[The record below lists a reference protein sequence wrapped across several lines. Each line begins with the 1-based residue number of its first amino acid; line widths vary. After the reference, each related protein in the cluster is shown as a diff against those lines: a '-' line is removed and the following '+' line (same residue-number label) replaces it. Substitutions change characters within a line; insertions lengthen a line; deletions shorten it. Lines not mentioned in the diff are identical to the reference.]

1 MQDGRDKDLSEFCR
15 RFWDLRTL
23 HCLFFFSM
31 NPPLYTCFSTAL
43 MADLG
48 RQKPKKK
55 ETAVMCP
62 SHSRAHSLHAGSLA
76 EKTNSSPAEQPYGL
90 PHSRLKRNFIMLK
103 RPIMRDRQTGSP
115 PLLFYKRIIPL
126 FPYFFLRKPYTYMM
140 SVSALAS
147 WR

>member
-1 MQDGRDKDLSEFCR
+1 MQAGRDKDLSEFCR

-31 NPPLYTCFSTAL
+31 NPPLYTCFNTSL

-55 ETAVMCP
+55 VRAVVCP
-62 SHSRAHSLHAGSLA
+62 PHSHAHSLQVGSLE
-76 EKTNSSPAEQPYGL
+76 EKTHSSPAAQPYGL

-126 FPYFFLRKPYTYMM
+126 FPYFFLRKPYAYMM